1 MRILLLSVF
10 VVLLL
15 GIVLVPAAFEQASA
29 ETVGLKEGQWVKYKV
44 ECWGSAYTSNSGL
57 EKKLEN
63 MLDDECSTFTKGCCG
78 VAGANNIEW
87 VKVKVSKIDG
97 TQVTF
102 DTSIKVKGS
111 AEKSMGSSIS
121 NIGRNAGLPEW
132 AIPVGLGVGDQ
143 IATPE
148 NHSPLRVHE
157 IKNISEDNL
166 WKNKGFENVEF
177 LFLTSTNM
185 VMQDDKEVYF
195 DADFWFE
202 RSTGILLANEIGR
215 EIIND
220 REDYTTK
227 FSTGFELLDF
237 STGGIKVQEKTDL
250 GSLSFKEAERKIA
263 NLEGTGKYIINKVC
277 CDNMGDDNIVNK
289 YEILTANHEEIGM
302 LQIEGKDKVDVIWA
316 NSYSDYSR
324 DGATFS
330 DASKI
335 MSEIQLK
342 FVPELGFGER
352 LYVHLEDGATE
363 TKKVG
368 SKTIKLE
375 TKESTVFGTSIV
387 EFILMIDYGTVGFVP
402 TQPPIETSKTP
413 TQEEVT
419 VGVPEQIAST
429 DTDIVY
435 ILGLAVAIGV
445 TIIVCILIIRL
456 KKKTKTTQQKPS
468 SVLQQPAEE
477 EQTLS
482 YDLPSRKRSDLWYIS
497 CIFGIIGGV
506 IAYFILR
513 KDDPKKAKNCL
524 YFGIGTTVIGIFL
537 QLLNI

>member
-1 MRILLLSVF
+1 
-10 VVLLL
+10 
-15 GIVLVPAAFEQASA
+15 
-29 ETVGLKEGQWVKYKV
+29 
-44 ECWGSAYTSNSGL
+44 
-57 EKKLEN
+57 
-63 MLDDECSTFTKGCCG
+63 
-78 VAGANNIEW
+78 
-87 VKVKVSKIDG
+87 
-97 TQVTF
+97 
-102 DTSIKVKGS
+102 
-111 AEKSMGSSIS
+111 
-121 NIGRNAGLPEW
+121 
-132 AIPVGLGVGDQ
+132 
-143 IATPE
+143 
-148 NHSPLRVHE
+148 
-157 IKNISEDNL
+157 
-166 WKNKGFENVEF
+166 
-177 LFLTSTNM
+177 
-185 VMQDDKEVYF
+185 
-195 DADFWFE
+195 
-202 RSTGILLANEIGR
+202 
-215 EIIND
+215 
-220 REDYTTK
+220 
-227 FSTGFELLDF
+227 
-237 STGGIKVQEKTDL
+237 
-250 GSLSFKEAERKIA
+250 
-263 NLEGTGKYIINKVC
+263 
-277 CDNMGDDNIVNK
+277 MGDDNIVNK

-456 KKKTKTTQQKPS
+456 KKKTKTSQQKPN
-468 SVLQQPAEE
+468 SVLQQTVEG
-477 EQTLS
+477 EQALS
-482 YDLPSRKRSDLWYIS
+482 YDSPSRKRTNLWYLVPS
-497 CIFGIIGGV
+497 LTGIIGGI

-513 KDDPKKAKNCL
+513 NDDPKKAKNCL
-524 YFGIGTTVIGIFL
+524 IIGIIVVVL
-537 QLLNI
+537 VIIYPYT